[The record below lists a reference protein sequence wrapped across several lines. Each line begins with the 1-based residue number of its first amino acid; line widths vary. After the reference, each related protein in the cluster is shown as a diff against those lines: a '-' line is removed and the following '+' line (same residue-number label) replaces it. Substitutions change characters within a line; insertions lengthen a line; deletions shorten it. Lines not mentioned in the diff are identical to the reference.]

1 MLTSDE
7 MRLHDYVP
15 DETQRTELL
24 HVLKNGVG
32 PDEKSVIILVSGGGS
47 VATRMTLSDAILMTI
62 CRLAID
68 ETVPQT
74 NTDASLFVFA
84 GSFKEKGQ
92 LYVTSPHASILRHSY
107 DMGKEGKARVIH
119 VQCGRPKDDKRQ
131 LIDAMKTLCS
141 SMD

>member
-1 MLTSDE
+1 MLLTSDE
-7 MRLHDYVP
+7 MTLHDYVP

-24 HVLKNGVG
+24 HVLRNGVE

-47 VATRMTLSDAILMTI
+47 VATCLSDAIMMTI
-62 CRLAID
+62 RRLAID

-74 NTDASLFVFA
+74 NTNAWRFVFA
-84 GSFKEKGQ
+84 DCFEEKGQ

-119 VQCGRPKDDKRQ
+119 VKCGRPKDDRRR
-131 LIDAMKTLCS
+131 LVDAMKTLCS
-141 SMD
+141 SMN